1 MTQTELGTKKDNK
14 TRNQEEQERKRQTG
28 TRNSTSIMIQLSTAI
43 KNSDHGWVRT
53 RGGHAQLV
61 LNFHNCSS
69 AT

>member
-43 KNSDHGWVRT
+43 TNSDVMQYGWNRT
-53 RGGHAQLV
+53 TPRD
-61 LNFHNCSS
+61 S
-69 AT
+69 ASWLGQS